1 MSNLDV
7 SKSKKY
13 TWPPTTDQIKDI
25 ATSALNQSQDKDVR
39 VLVYW
44 VNNPELMIF
53 DPIHAVLAKTA
64 YIVKK
69 YEHNE
74 RSVVVRIG
82 KED

>member
-1 MSNLDV
+1 MSNLVV

-25 ATSALNQSQDKDVR
+25 ATSALNQSQDKDVI

-53 DPIHAVLAKTA
+53 DPIHFAVTD
-64 YIVKK
+64 YVKRK

-74 RSVVVRIG
+74 RTIEVIIG